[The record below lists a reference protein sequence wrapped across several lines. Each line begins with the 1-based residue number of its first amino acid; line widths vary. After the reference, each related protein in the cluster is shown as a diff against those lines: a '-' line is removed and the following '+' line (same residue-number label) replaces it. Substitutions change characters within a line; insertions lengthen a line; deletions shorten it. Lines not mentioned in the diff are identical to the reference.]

1 MRFARNYLIGNCRK
15 PVMSMKKILKKTTI
29 VTVQVG
35 HDIVQ
40 GATYKQQ
47 QTVANHRGKYRK
59 NSRNV
64 SNNLL

>member
-1 MRFARNYLIGNCRK
+1 
-15 PVMSMKKILKKTTI
+15 MSMKKILKKTTI